1 MRTAGHPHSDNS
13 ERCASQKP
21 ISAVRGSVGRVA
33 GAFSLIELIV
43 TISIIAV
50 LLGILLPVVPRVR
63 DSARRTACAA
73 NYHGIAQGF
82 QMYRD
87 QHQDKFPEARYM
99 PPPWLS
105 GDADPPLREAMESTI
120 EAPNA
125 WRCPGD
131 PVVFDFSYET
141 DDGVESHTGM
151 SYTFNVRLS
160 GLSHSQSIF
169 AKFLRQEPAD
179 TPLSHDFDGGGFETQ
194 DGDIIQVDFFHQR
207 RNILFA
213 DGHIE

>member
-1 MRTAGHPHSDNS
+1 MPRRRQTPHQS
-13 ERCASQKP
+13 
-21 ISAVRGSVGRVA
+21 G
-33 GAFSLIELIV
+33 FSLLELLV

-50 LLGILLPVVPRVR
+50 LLGITLPVIPRVR
-63 DSARRTACAA
+63 DSARRAACAA

-87 QHQDKFPEARYM
+87 QNKQKFPEARYM

-105 GDADPPLREAMESTI
+105 GDDDPALRVAMEGYVDSI
-120 EAPNA
+120 DA

-131 PVVFDFSYET
+131 PIVFDTSYVVEE
-141 DDGVESHTGM
+141 GVEQISGM
-151 SYTFNVRLS
+151 SYTYQTGLS
-160 GLSHSQSIF
+160 GVTHDQSLF
-169 AKFLRQEPAD
+169 AQFLRHEPAD
-179 TPLSHDFDGGGFETQ
+179 TPLSHDFDGGGYETQ
-194 DGDIIQVDFFHQR
+194 DGEIVQVDFFHEK